1 MQILPSPCKL
11 MPQNIFFN
19 LPRKLFLTAILLMAV
34 MTCVPLVHA
43 EEEAE
48 GFQYFTG
55 KVQSTWVWQKHPSFN
70 SPYAGP
76 SSLSSEKEISHTLTG
91 TAFLGARPW
100 KGTELFIDPEVSQ
113 GIPFSGLRG
122 FGGMTNGEAQKAG
135 STDAVSYWARAFI
148 RQTVGFGGGTIEQE
162 AGFNQFAGS
171 VDKRRLVL
179 TGGIYAITDIFDQN
193 SFSHDPKTQFLNW
206 AMMDYAAWDTPAD
219 ARGYTRGIAIEY
231 YHDDWAFRVG
241 RNLLPVES
249 NGLQLNGNWSGSYSD
264 NLEIEKAHEIFGQ
277 PGKLRALYFR
287 NQANFGNFNDAIA
300 YANKNGG
307 TPEMANVRK
316 QQSKY
321 GFGLNLE
328 QNITDDIGVFARY
341 SWNNGQTEAY
351 SFTEVNNSALIGLSI
366 KGNKWDRPD
375 DVLGLA
381 YASNGIS
388 NPNINFLKA
397 GGSNFFCGDGN
408 INYQREGIIELY
420 YSVKINKVLWATADF
435 QRINNPCYNSDRG
448 PVNVYSVRM
457 HFEY

>member
-1 MQILPSPCKL
+1 
-11 MPQNIFFN
+11 MPLNIFFN
-19 LPRKLFLTAILLMAV
+19 FTRKLFLSAILMIAAGS
-34 MTCVPLVHA
+34 CVRVVHA
-43 EEEAE
+43 EQEVE
-48 GFQYFTG
+48 GFQYFTA
-55 KVQSTWVWQKHPSFN
+55 KIQSTWVWQKHPSFN
-70 SPYAGP
+70 APYSGI
-76 SSLSSEKEISHTLTG
+76 SSLSSDGEVSHTLTG

-100 KGTELFIDPEVSQ
+100 KGTEIFIDPEVAQ
-113 GIPFSGLRG
+113 GVPFSGLRG
-122 FGGMTNGEAQKAG
+122 FGGITNGEAQKAG
-135 STDAVSYWARAFI
+135 STDAVTYWGRAFL
-148 RQTVGFGGGTIEQE
+148 RQTVGFGGGTVEQE

-179 TGGIYAITDIFDQN
+179 TGGVYAITDIFDQN

-231 YHDDWAFRVG
+231 YHDDWAFRAG

-249 NGLQLNGNWSGSYSD
+249 NGLQLNGDFSGSYSD
-264 NLEIEKAHEIFGQ
+264 NFEIEKAHEIFGQ

-300 YANKNGG
+300 YANQNGG
-307 TPEMANVRK
+307 TPDLANVRK

-328 QNITDDIGVFARY
+328 QNITEDIGVFARY

-351 SFTEVNNSALIGLSI
+351 SFTEVNNSALIGVSV
-366 KGNKWDRPD
+366 KGNKWNRPD

-388 NPNINFLKA
+388 NPNIDYLKA

-408 INYQREGIIELY
+408 INYQREGILEMY

-435 QRINNPCYNSDRG
+435 QRINNPCYNADRG